1 LFIEEVVI
9 TALHSRKEHRLG
21 GGSHTTHEALSLI
34 ILIVQVPSYFTDSF
48 IKKQKKPFIPPQ
60 IWDERIFYIAPS
72 NQEKRKKKTIS
83 SGKLLSSKT
92 KFYTM

>member
-1 LFIEEVVI
+1 MI

-60 IWDERIFYIAPS
+60 IWDERIFYMAPS
-72 NQEKRKKKTIS
+72 NQEKRKPFHQENCYPPKPNFTRCNFS
-83 SGKLLSSKT
+83 
-92 KFYTM
+92 